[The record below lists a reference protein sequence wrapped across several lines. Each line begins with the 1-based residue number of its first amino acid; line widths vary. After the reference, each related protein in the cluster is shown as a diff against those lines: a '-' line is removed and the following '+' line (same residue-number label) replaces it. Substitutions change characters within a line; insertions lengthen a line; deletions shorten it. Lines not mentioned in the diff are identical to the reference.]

1 MVDVRLGR
9 IEIFAYFYPRFEYPA
24 AKGDHLAR
32 HAVYG
37 KHYPAGKQ
45 VVDASV
51 LAFATQSR
59 FEQELCLVAPF
70 LGLLGQCVTLLGR
83 IAKPELADNIFVE
96 APFPEIGHTHRAP
109 LFGLQQ
115 RMAEKLLGK
124 SVDHKHAFAFGSLL
138 FLFVGQLLF
147 MNLDVVF
154 LGQVLQRFV
163 IGELLVLHDKVYGT
177 AAFPATETFAHPFR
191 RRDAERGRFV
201 VVKRTQPP
209 VIGSPSAQADEVGD
223 DVDNVGRGHNLI
235 DGCLVYHLLS
245 FLPHEDNDFFTIMA
259 RGILLFS

>member
-1 MVDVRLGR
+1 MDKPYLSRGEGRTRRGHDILDTRLVHRQYIGVALDQVAAALLLDGTLGLVDTVELVALVVDVRLGR
-9 IEIFAYFYPRFEYPA
+9 VEVFAYLHARFKYPA
-24 AKGDHLAR
+24 AKGAIR
-32 HAVYG
+32 ISIAVHG

-59 FEQELCLVAPF
+59 FEQELCLVASF
-70 LGLLGQCVTLLGR
+70 LGLLGQCVTLLWR

-147 MNLDVVF
+147 MNLDIVF

-177 AAFPATETFAHPFR
+177 AAFPQLKHLHTPFDGETLN
-191 RRDAERGRFV
+191 E
-201 VVKRTQPP
+201 
-209 VIGSPSAQADEVGD
+209 GD
-223 DVDNVGRGHNLI
+223 
-235 DGCLVYHLLS
+235 LS
-245 FLPHEDNDFFTIMA
+245 
-259 RGILLFS
+259 S